1 MYGEEDAGTSD
12 VPRVYF
18 AGLVVVGCRP
28 VCA

>member
-18 AGLVVVGCRP
+18 AGLVEGCRP